1 MAAAGIISVDMA
13 ANMEPAGAEAAAAA
27 AAAAAVAAWWWAAAA
42 ADVGLGRGW

>member
-1 MAAAGIISVDMA
+1 MAAAGIIRVDIA
-13 ANMEPAGAEAAAAA
+13 ASMEPAGAEAAAAA